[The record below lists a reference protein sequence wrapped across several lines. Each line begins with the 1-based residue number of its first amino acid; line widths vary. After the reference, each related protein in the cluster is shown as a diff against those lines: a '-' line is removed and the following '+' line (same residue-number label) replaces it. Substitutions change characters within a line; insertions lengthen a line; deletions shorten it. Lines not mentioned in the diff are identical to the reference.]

1 MNAEYY
7 PTPRPVIA
15 KMLNGID
22 TRKLRGQQILEPQA
36 GEGALLDYLTKIC
49 DVPSRNVYAIEEDA
63 ELAYTLQGKSYKVI
77 HNDFLTY
84 SGDYLFDLILMNPP
98 FSNGDEHLLKAW
110 EIMREGDVVCL
121 LNAET
126 IRNPYTSRRKQ
137 LARIIEDRGS
147 VEYLG
152 DCFSQATRRT
162 DVDVALVRLHKADKD
177 PRFDFSFGGTS
188 TEKGFDFN
196 EETISDQLA
205 MNDLTGAMLRQYEQT
220 KSAYV
225 NYIKARKELE
235 FYSKGLMYEYSS
247 INKLADENYSQ
258 NLNAS
263 YNGFLNSFKSEAWSM
278 ILGKLNV
285 GKFLTNSVM
294 KDFEKFK
301 KSQGAIDLTR
311 ENIFSMVQMLVM
323 NRGSIMEKA
332 IVDVF
337 DIFTKYHKENRCH
350 VEGWKTNDYWKVN
363 KKVILP
369 YYLDRVDKWSSH
381 YSTSHYRYQEFAD
394 IEKVMCYLTG
404 RDYAQTPSIRDFIN
418 KVQIGDGSE
427 HESSF
432 FYFRCFKKG
441 TLHLRF
447 KDEKLWEQFNQQA
460 CKGKMWLPD

>member
-22 TRKLRGQQILEPQA
+22 ARSLKAKQILEPQA
-36 GEGALLDYLTKIC
+36 GEGALLDYLTGIC
-49 DVPSRNVYAIEEDA
+49 GVSSRNVYAIEEDA
-63 ELAYTLQGKSYKVI
+63 DLAYTLQGKDYKVI

-110 EIMREGDVVCL
+110 EVMQEGDIVCL

-126 IRNPYTSRRKQ
+126 IRNPYTSRRKY
-137 LARIIEDRGS
+137 LAKVIDDFGS

-162 DVDVALVRLHKADKD
+162 DVDVALVRLHKAEKD
-177 PRFDFSFGGTS
+177 PRFDFSFSGNA
-188 TEKGFDFN
+188 ERKFDFS
-196 EETISDQLA
+196 EELISDQLA
-205 MNDLTGAMLRQYEQT
+205 MNDLTGALLRQYEMT

-225 NYIKARKELE
+225 GYIKARKELE
-235 FYSKGLMYEYSS
+235 FYSQGLIYSHNS
-247 INKLADENYSQ
+247 VTKLADENYSP
-258 NLNAS
+258 NLSAS

-294 KDFEKFK
+294 KDFEKYK
-301 KSQGAIDLTR
+301 KSQGAMDLTR
-311 ENIFSMVQMLVM
+311 ENILSMVQILIM

-332 IVDVF
+332 VVDVF

-363 KKVILP
+363 KKIILP
-369 YYLDRVDKWSSH
+369 YYLDDIRWSTY
-381 YSTSHYRYQEFAD
+381 YSTSHRCYQEFAD

-404 RDYAQTPSIRDFIN
+404 RDYAQTPSIKDFIS
-418 KVQIGDGSE
+418 KVRIGDSGE
-427 HESSF
+427 HESTF
-432 FYFRCFKKG
+432 FYFRCYKKG

-447 KDEKLWEQFNQQA
+447 KDEKLWEEFNRQA